1 MYLPEHFEERRLDVL
16 HALVD
21 RHPFG
26 LLVTQGAQGPVANG
40 MPFLLEPGG
49 AHRLGILR
57 AHVARAN
64 PVWRE
69 TAAGSPVLVVFQ
81 GEEGYVSPAWYAAK
95 REHGKVV
102 PTWNY
107 VMVQARGALRVVDEA
122 AWVRDFVER
131 LTQRHET
138 RRPAPWAVD
147 DAPADFIGTMVRA
160 IVGLEIELTAL
171 TGKWKLSQNRSAT
184 DRAGVVEGLAAEGD
198 AAGHALAR
206 RVADPADAG

>member
-1 MYLPEHFEERRLDVL
+1 MYLPEHFEERRPDVL

-49 AHRLGILR
+49 AHGLGILR

-69 TAAGSPVLVVFQ
+69 TASGSPVLVVFQ

-107 VMVQARGALRVVDEA
+107 VMVQARGALRIVDDA
-122 AWVRDFVER
+122 AWVRAFVER
-131 LTQRHET
+131 LTKRHESQ
-138 RRPAPWAVD
+138 RPAPWAVD
-147 DAPADFIGTMVRA
+147 DAPVDYIGTMVRA

-184 DRAGVVEGLAAEGD
+184 DRAGVVEGLSAEGD
-198 AAGHALAR
+198 AAGRALGR

>member
-1 MYLPEHFEERRLDVL
+1 MYLPDHFEERRLDVL

-26 LLVTQGAQGPVANG
+26 LLVTHGPQGVVANG
-40 MPFLLEPGG
+40 VPFVLEPGG
-49 AHRLGILR
+49 AHGFGILR

-69 TAAGSPVLVVFQ
+69 AAAGSPVLVVFQ
-81 GEEGYVSPAWYAAK
+81 GEEGYVSPSWYAAK

-107 VMVQARGALRVVDEA
+107 VMVQARGPLRIVDDA
-122 AWVRDFVER
+122 GWLRSLVQG
-131 LTQRHET
+131 LTQRHEA
-138 RRPAPWAVD
+138 RLPAPWAVD
-147 DAPADFIGTMVRA
+147 DAPADFVATMVRA

-171 TGKWKLSQNRSAT
+171 TGKWKLSQNRSAA
-184 DRAGVVEGLAAEGD
+184 DRAGVVAGLE
-198 AAGHALAR
+198 AAGGEPARALAR